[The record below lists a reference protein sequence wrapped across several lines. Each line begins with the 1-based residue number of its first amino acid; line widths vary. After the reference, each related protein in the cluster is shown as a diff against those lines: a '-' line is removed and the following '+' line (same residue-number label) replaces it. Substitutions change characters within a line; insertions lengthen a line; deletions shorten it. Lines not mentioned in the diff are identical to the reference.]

1 MWCHVRSDNS
11 LPSIREENHTRTTPI
26 GQRSAE
32 GGDSSDTCLDA
43 EMLYAGGVGKEE
55 SGGRDGDAAG
65 GLRTPPWKV
74 EGYGQWGGI
83 EDVAVLEQTL

>member
-1 MWCHVRSDNS
+1 
-11 LPSIREENHTRTTPI
+11 
-26 GQRSAE
+26 
-32 GGDSSDTCLDA
+32 
-43 EMLYAGGVGKEE
+43 MLYAGGVGKEE

-74 EGYGQWGGI
+74 EGYGHWGGI